1 MKRRE
6 LCRLAGVSMAALSL
20 APLMLA
26 KDTEQGSP
34 KVVWVML
41 RGALD
46 PLHTLVPTFDPDL
59 TKLRPTLYKA
69 IKQDVL
75 ALSDGYALHP
85 SLVNL
90 HAWYEAKELLPVVAV
105 SSGYSSRSHF
115 DGQDFL
121 EAGLGR
127 IDHESGWL
135 GRAVQAKNKRAL
147 AIARATPISLRSD
160 ATVSTW
166 YPSRL
171 NDASTATYAS
181 LLKMYEQDEQ
191 LSTLLQDGLDL
202 QQQAKSMQTTQ
213 RQGRFIDLARSCASL
228 MVGSQ
233 GSDCGMLELA
243 GWDTHKGQVNRLA
256 RSFNEL
262 DKGLA
267 VLKEGLGSDWQNT
280 VVIVGTEFG
289 RTAKEN
295 GTGGTDHGTASALF
309 FAGGAI
315 NGGRVLGQW
324 PGLSE
329 KALFQKRD
337 LRPTSNVYSW
347 LAAVLSEHWQMSQQE
362 IAQVFPSASTLA
374 DSGGLSLVS
383 RSSLSNGMPMK
394 E

>member
-20 APLMLA
+20 PPLILA
-26 KDTEQGSP
+26 KDAEQGSP

-59 TKLRPTLYKA
+59 SKLRPTLYKA

-75 ALSDGYALHP
+75 ALSNGYALHP

-90 HAWYEAKELLPVVAV
+90 HAWYQAKELLPVAAV
-105 SSGYSSRSHF
+105 SSGYPSRSHF

-160 ATVSTW
+160 ATVNTW

-171 NDASTATYAS
+171 QDASTATYES
-181 LLKMYEQDEQ
+181 LLKLYEQDEQ

-202 QQQAKSMQTTQ
+202 QEQANSMQTTQ
-213 RQGRFIDLARSCASL
+213 RQGRFIDLVRSCASL
-228 MVGSQ
+228 MVGPQ
-233 GSDCGMLELA
+233 GNDCAMLELG
-243 GWDTHKGQVNRLA
+243 GWDTHKGQANRLA
-256 RSFNEL
+256 RSLKEL

-267 VLKEGLGSDWQNT
+267 VLKEGLGGEWQNT
-280 VVIVGTEFG
+280 VVVVGTEFG

-329 KALFQKRD
+329 SALFQKRD

-347 LAAVLSEHWQMSQQE
+347 LAAVLGEHWQMSQLE
-362 IAQVFPSASTLA
+362 LAQVFPSASTLA
-374 DSGGLSLVS
+374 NSASLRLVS
-383 RSSLSNGMPMK
+383 RSGLSSSKPMT
-394 E
+394 

>member
-1 MKRRE
+1 
-6 LCRLAGVSMAALSL
+6 
-20 APLMLA
+20 
-26 KDTEQGSP
+26 
-34 KVVWVML
+34 
-41 RGALD
+41 
-46 PLHTLVPTFDPDL
+46 
-59 TKLRPTLYKA
+59 
-69 IKQDVL
+69 
-75 ALSDGYALHP
+75 
-85 SLVNL
+85 LVNL
-90 HAWYEAKELLPVVAV
+90 HAWYQAKELLPVVAV

-121 EAGLGR
+121 EAGLGH

-160 ATVSTW
+160 ATVNTW

-171 NDASTATYAS
+171 QDASMATYES
-181 LLKMYEQDEQ
+181 LLKLYEQDEQ
-191 LSTLLQDGLDL
+191 LSTLLQNGLDL
-202 QQQAKSMQTTQ
+202 QQQANSMQSTQ
-213 RQGRFIDLARSCASL
+213 RQGRFVDLARSCASL
-228 MVGSQ
+228 MVGPE
-233 GSDCGMLELA
+233 GNDCAMLELG
-243 GWDTHKGQVNRLA
+243 GWDTHKGQANRLA
-256 RSFNEL
+256 RGLNEL

-329 KALFQKRD
+329 RALFQKRD
-337 LRPTSNVYSW
+337 LRPTSNMYSW
-347 LAAVLSEHWQMSQQE
+347 LATVLGEHWQMSQQE
-362 IAQVFPSASTLA
+362 LAQVFPSATTLA
-374 DSGGLSLVS
+374 NSDGLNLVS
-383 RSSLSNGMPMK
+383 SRSQSNSIRVI
-394 E
+394 